1 MRLTEATTLGG
12 RVGITGYSSL
22 TLTPLIASALA
33 LTGCV
38 ITTDRSDPPR
48 KETSKTTT
56 AERTGS
62 ASSSA
67 RFDVPMVPFV
77 FDFSPEYDLEPG
89 SGELLGVVRIA
100 DFSEISVR
108 QNSDQGALRDTFLP
122 QFESDFER
130 QGIDVTVLPNEV
142 HSDIDMAIF
151 DMEIPE
157 GTPGFEAVGNS
168 LHNVS
173 YFFVVDGKLWQ
184 IQCVATPAYESEVRK
199 ACDMALDT
207 IEPN

>member
-1 MRLTEATTLGG
+1 MASIRYT
-12 RVGITGYSSL
+12 SL
-22 TLTPLIASALA
+22 MLSPLIASALVLA
-33 LTGCV
+33 GCV
-38 ITTDRSDPPR
+38 IRTDQSDPPR
-48 KETSKTTT
+48 QEVSETTD
-56 AERTGS
+56 ADRTDS
-62 ASSSA
+62 ASSSD
-67 RFDVPMVPFV
+67 RFEVPTVPFV
-77 FDFSPEYDLEPG
+77 FDYSPDYEFEPG
-89 SGELLGVVRIA
+89 TRKLLGVVRIG

-108 QNSDQGALRDTFLP
+108 KNSDQGDLRDTFLP
-122 QFESDFER
+122 QFEADFER
-130 QGIDVTVLPNEV
+130 QGIDVTVLPNQV

-157 GTPGFEAVGNS
+157 GTPGFEAVGSS

-184 IQCVATPAYESEVRK
+184 IQCVATPDYESEVRD